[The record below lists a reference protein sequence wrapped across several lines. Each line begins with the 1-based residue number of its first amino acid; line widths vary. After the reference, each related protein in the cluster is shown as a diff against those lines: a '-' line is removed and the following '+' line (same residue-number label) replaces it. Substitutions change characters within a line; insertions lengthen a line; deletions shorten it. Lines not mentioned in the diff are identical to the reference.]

1 MGKPYVLMAGP
12 LIIHKNLVFYSLIRT
27 FAPIISKL
35 YIFMAQEDVFK
46 KIVSHC
52 KEYGFV
58 FPSSEIYDGLGA
70 VYDYGQNGVELKN
83 NIKQYWWK
91 AMTMLHENIVGID
104 SAIFMH
110 PTIWKA
116 SGHVDAFNDPLI
128 DNRDSKKRYRAD
140 VLIED
145 QIAKYDEKIQKEV
158 EKARKRFGDSF
169 DEAKYLET
177 SERVKETKEK
187 RDALHERYAAAM
199 QGPDLEALK
208 QIILDEEIVDPISGT
223 KNWTD
228 VRQFNLMFATEMG
241 ASADASMKVYLRPET
256 AQGIF
261 VNYLNVQKTGRMKIP
276 FGIAQIGKAFRN
288 EIVARQF
295 IFRMREFEQME
306 MQFFVQPGTELEW
319 FPKWKET
326 RMKWHQA
333 LGFGAENYRFHD
345 HDKLAHYANAATD
358 IEFKMPF
365 GFKEVEGIHSR
376 TNFDLSQHE
385 KYSGKSIKYFDPQT
399 NESYTPY
406 VIETSIGVDRMFLSI
421 MCHAFEEEK
430 LENGE
435 TRTVLKLPAALAPVK
450 CAVMPLVKKDGL
462 PEKAREIIDSLKFH
476 FNCQYDEKD
485 SIGKRYRRQDAIG
498 TPYCVTVDHDS
509 LTDGKVT
516 LRFRDT
522 MEQERVNISDLNS
535 IIEDKVSI
543 ASLLK
548 KLQ

>member
-1 MGKPYVLMAGP
+1 
-12 LIIHKNLVFYSLIRT
+12 
-27 FAPIISKL
+27 
-35 YIFMAQEDVFK
+35 MAQQEETFK

-70 VYDYGQNGVELKN
+70 VYDYGQMGVELKN
-83 NIKQYWWK
+83 NIKQYWWQS
-91 AMTMLHENIVGID
+91 MVLLHDNIVGVD

-128 DNRDSKKRYRAD
+128 DNKDSKKRYRAD

-145 QIAKYDEKIQKEV
+145 QLAKYDEKIGKEIA
-158 EKARKRFGDSF
+158 KAAKRFGEAF
-169 DEAKYLET
+169 DEAQFRAT
-177 SERVKETKEK
+177 NGRVLDIQAK
-187 RDALHERYAAAM
+187 RDALHERFSAALNAN
-199 QGPDLEALK
+199 DLNELR
-208 QIILDEEIVDPISGT
+208 QIIIDEEIVCPISGT
-223 KNWTD
+223 RNWTE
-228 VRQFNLMFATEMG
+228 VRQFNLMFSTEMG
-241 ASADASMKVYLRPET
+241 STADGAMKIYLRPET

-306 MQFFVQPGTELEW
+306 MQFFVRPGTELDW
-319 FPKWKET
+319 FAKWKET
-326 RMKWHQA
+326 RLKWHKA
-333 LGFGAENYRFHD
+333 LGFGDDHYRYHD

-358 IEFKMPF
+358 IEFLMPF

-385 KYSGKSIKYFDPQT
+385 KYSGKSIKYFDPEL
-399 NESYTPY
+399 NESYVPY
-406 VIETSIGVDRMFLSI
+406 VIETSIGVDRMFLSVL
-421 MCHAFEEEK
+421 CASYEEEK
-430 LENGE
+430 LEGGD
-435 TRTVLKLPAALAPVK
+435 TRVVLRLPAALAPVK
-450 CAVMPLVKKDGL
+450 LAIMPLVKKDGL
-462 PEKAREIIDSLKFH
+462 PEKAREIQDMLKFH

-498 TPYCVTVDHDS
+498 TPYCITIDHDT
-509 LTDGKVT
+509 LKDNCVT
-516 LRFRDT
+516 LRNRDT
-522 MEQERVNISDLNS
+522 MQQERVS
-535 IIEDKVSI
+535 IDSLVGLLADKVSVTGI
-543 ASLLK
+543 LK
-548 KLQ
+548 TL

>member
-1 MGKPYVLMAGP
+1 
-12 LIIHKNLVFYSLIRT
+12 
-27 FAPIISKL
+27 
-35 YIFMAQEDVFK
+35 MAQEDVFK

-91 AMTMLHENIVGID
+91 SMVLLHENIVGID

-128 DNRDSKKRYRAD
+128 DN
-140 VLIED
+140 
-145 QIAKYDEKIQKEV
+145 
-158 EKARKRFGDSF
+158 
-169 DEAKYLET
+169 
-177 SERVKETKEK
+177 
-187 RDALHERYAAAM
+187 DALHERYAAAM

-306 MQFFVQPGTELEW
+306 MQFFVKPGTELDW
-319 FPKWKET
+319 FQKWKQT
-326 RMKWHQA
+326 RMAWHQA

-358 IEFKMPF
+358 IEFRMPF

-385 KYSGKSIKYFDPQT
+385 KYSGKNIKYFDPQE
-399 NESYTPY
+399 NENYTPY

-421 MCHAFEEEK
+421 MCHAFTEEK

-435 TRTVLKLPAALAPVK
+435 TRVVLKLPAALAPVK
-450 CAVMPLVKKDGL
+450 LAVMPLVKKDGL

-498 TPYCVTVDHDS
+498 TPYCVTVDHDT

-543 ASLLK
+543 VSLLK
-548 KLQ
+548 KL